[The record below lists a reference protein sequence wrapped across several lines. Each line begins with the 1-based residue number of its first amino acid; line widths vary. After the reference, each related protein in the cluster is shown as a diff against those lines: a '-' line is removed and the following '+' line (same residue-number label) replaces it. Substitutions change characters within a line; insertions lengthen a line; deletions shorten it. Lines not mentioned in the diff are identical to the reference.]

1 MADSPREFT
10 NPYASPATD
19 ELTQPVAAEMLPLSR
34 EIWLATI
41 LIWCG
46 CTGLGLAAGY
56 VLVAWLNH
64 QFRWGIQIDRGAELA
79 QFATGAANA
88 LVMSAL
94 LGYGQY
100 HAVIRR
106 DAIWTRSLGLLLLI
120 GSAVIALGSVLIFTG
135 SPTMWLLLLPASV
148 MLFLSL
154 MMFRWYSRLHAFR
167 RQQRRTQKGRPYAAS
182 ASSSSSN

>member
-1 MADSPREFT
+1 MSDSPSELT

-19 ELTQPVAAEMLPLSR
+19 ELTQSAAPETILPLTR

-46 CTGLGLAAGY
+46 CAGLGLAAGY

-64 QFRWGIQIDRGAELA
+64 QFRWGMQMERGAELA

-88 LVMSAL
+88 LVISAL
-94 LGYGQY
+94 LAYGQY

-106 DAIWTRSLGLLLLI
+106 DVIWTRSLGLL
-120 GSAVIALGSVLIFTG
+120 
-135 SPTMWLLLLPASV
+135 
-148 MLFLSL
+148 
-154 MMFRWYSRLHAFR
+154 
-167 RQQRRTQKGRPYAAS
+167 
-182 ASSSSSN
+182 